1 MREAMRSTEK
11 VFIKSFSG
19 ANTDAME
26 HYVKP
31 TMKYENDLLI
41 LHFGTNDLR
50 SEKSADDIAN
60 GIINIGKSM
69 KTENNEIMISSIIPR
84 ADNENLDKKGSE
96 VNNILIN
103 LCSLYSFNFINNE
116 TISKATHLNSSGLHL
131 NKKGT
136 FALANNILDAIRL

>member
-1 MREAMRSTEK
+1 MRSTEK
-11 VFIKSFSG
+11 VFIKSISG
-19 ANTDAME
+19 ANTEAME

-60 GIINIGKSM
+60 GIINIGTSM
-69 KTENNEIMISSIIPR
+69 KTENNEIMASSIIPR

-96 VNNILIN
+96 VIKILIN
-103 LCSLYSFNFINNE
+103 LCSLYSFNFINSN
-116 TISKATHLNSSGLHL
+116 TISKANHLNSSGLHL
-131 NKKGT
+131 NMKGT